1 MSDRCRGRWDIG
13 DAADYLV
20 RAQDM
25 NRDQFQQNVGYHVN
39 LHPVAIRLDNHGNEL
54 EQCDYDW
61 VIGEV
66 TGRGA
71 RIDTIHTGHTTLL
84 GWDHI
89 HHFTTNPAR
98 RAARGVTY
106 GFLTLTVQLFL
117 QGTKVLV
124 RPTARPGER
133 TTLDGRS
140 GEERA
145 ARAHLLDKRLEMVT
159 QDYRVRGTP
168 KPMIETFG
176 DLTQAEKADL
186 FDRAVKLKKGR
197 VPTNNPFR

>member
-1 MSDRCRGRWDIG
+1 
-13 DAADYLV
+13 
-20 RAQDM
+20 M
-25 NRDQFQQNVGYHVN
+25 NLNQLKKNVGYHVN

-61 VIGEV
+61 VIREV
-66 TGRGA
+66 TDRGA
-71 RIDTIHTGHTTLL
+71 RIENIHTGHTTLL
-84 GWDHI
+84 GPDHI

-98 RAARGVTY
+98 AEPGITY

-140 GEERA
+140 SEERA
-145 ARAHLLDKRLEMVT
+145 ARAHLLDERLKMVT
-159 QDYRVRGTP
+159 ADYRVRGTP

-176 DLTQAEKADL
+176 DLTQAEKANL

-197 VPTNNPFR
+197 EEAAVPCVSRKPSRTPPMSWATS

>member
-1 MSDRCRGRWDIG
+1 MK
-13 DAADYLV
+13 L
-20 RAQDM
+20 
-25 NRDQFQQNVGYHVN
+25 DQLKKNVGYHVN
-39 LHPVAIRLDNHGNEL
+39 LHPVAICLDNHGNEL
-54 EQCDYDW
+54 EHCDYDW
-61 VIGEV
+61 VIQEV
-66 TGRGA
+66 TDRGV
-71 RIDTIHTGHTTLL
+71 RIGNIHTAHTTLL
-84 GWDHI
+84 GRDHI

-98 RAARGVTY
+98 RAAPGINY

-117 QGTKVLV
+117 QGSKVLV

-145 ARAHLLDKRLEMVT
+145 ARAHLLDERLKMVT
-159 QDYRVRGTP
+159 ADYRVRGTP

-176 DLTQAEKADL
+176 DLTQAEKAEL

-197 VPTNNPFR
+197 APTNNPFR